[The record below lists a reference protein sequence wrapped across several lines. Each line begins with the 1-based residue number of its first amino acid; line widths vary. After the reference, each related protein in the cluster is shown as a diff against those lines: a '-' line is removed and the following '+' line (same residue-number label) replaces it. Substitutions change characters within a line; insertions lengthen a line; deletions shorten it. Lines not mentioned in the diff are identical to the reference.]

1 MSKQSQYRQK
11 PKQNSAKA
19 FNWLR
24 LLKKTG
30 ITFAV
35 VGVIFL
41 SFYSYSQKLKNEHD
55 LSVVGNGVPTVV
67 QIHDPNCQLCNQL
80 KANLKQVKSDYKGEI
95 QFKSANINTQ
105 KGRVF
110 ANKHR
115 VARVTLLFFDSRGN
129 QVNVI
134 QGVTPTE
141 DIRLALNALAS
152 RL

>member
-11 PKQNSAKA
+11 LKQNSAKA

-67 QIHDPNCQLCNQL
+67 
-80 KANLKQVKSDYKGEI
+80 KSDYRGEI
-95 QFKSANINTQ
+95 QFKLANINTQ